1 MDQDLDR
8 YARRWLDAEAADRD
22 DEADAAF
29 RRAFAVVP
37 EVGATGQFAT
47 QTLQAV
53 SLALARDAQRARRA
67 RYAVISTAVAGTVVA
82 LYFGAGLIVSAL
94 STAMVTGLDLVVN
107 VVVRVAGAAESGAS
121 IWSVV
126 FGLGRAFAAFLAE
139 PKVTVTLLLLQGVAA
154 AALFAL
160 QRLLGADTESFK

>member
-1 MDQDLDR
+1 MDHELNR
-8 YARRWLDAEAADRD
+8 YGRRWLEAEAAGRD

-29 RRAFAVVP
+29 KRAFAAVP
-37 EVGATGQFAT
+37 EPAVSAEFT
-47 QTLQAV
+47 QRTLQAV
-53 SLALARDAQRARRA
+53 SAAVARDERRTRRA
-67 RYAVISTAVAGTVVA
+67 RWLVGTAAAVGTIAV

-107 VVVRVAGAAESGAS
+107 LVVRGAAAADTGAS
-121 IWSVV
+121 AWSVL
-126 FGLGRAFAAFLAE
+126 FGVGRALAAFLAE

-160 QRLLGADTESFK
+160 QRLLGADAESFK